1 MKKSLFF
8 AAALALGF
16 TAAQA
21 QFAPEPVNQPAEHI
35 TWLTPQQVKA
45 QVVNAQATDAPDA
58 ESLADEQATL
68 RAYVNPGTSVWY
80 QKPKGTLSYTF
91 TNSGNKYAYIV
102 APMFL
107 PLTYIN
113 KYATP
118 EEASWISGTGTA
130 LTANSSFNYTTSYP
144 KPATATS
151 AWYAPLITA
160 ETDTF
165 RFGGSFV
172 TDNSRALVVGTLDV
186 RTAYT
191 VDRNEGY
198 YTGLTGSTYT
208 GTFFGTH
215 TTTDGNKSKTITQYI
230 EAPVAPM
237 WVEDIW
243 FHYCSKGDTLGA
255 LQNGATVTFT
265 IYSLATPNSMTG
277 ATELFTT
284 EITEANIDTKTAYNE
299 NTETR
304 GTITVP
310 VGKVIEGPYAIVLD
324 GFNRDGVNFGIY
336 TAKLNSTADFYARGG
351 VYPTLLQR
359 IKPDGELTGNF
370 WQYNANN
377 GTQYNAVFALDM
389 LWDVAY
395 VGTSYLNMTAP
406 AEGGDLQMVSNGT
419 TYKGIALRTSN
430 LWDKGGYTI
439 EDMPEW
445 LTQTTHTDSA
455 YYANNNCYTVLHFDA
470 APNYT
475 GATRTAIVRI
485 TSEKGAKSQN
495 VTITQEAAEMPDIY
509 ILGEVGE
516 NSWAPNVGQQMTLNE
531 ETNLYTAE
539 ITCDGR
545 NTDNGEQVNYFSF
558 TTKLAEGATDE
569 YWDTI
574 ADYRIG
580 AVAEAS
586 ETNPDANFWV
596 TDEWIGKDLALTA
609 GTNAF
614 RIPKGKYNL
623 SLNYNDM
630 KLVIEKVATG
640 KPGDANE
647 DGEVDVRDIT
657 TIINYILGNNPSPFN
672 FNNANVNGDETVNV
686 MDVTAI
692 INMILGT
699 AE

>member
-1 MKKSLFF
+1 MKKLLIL
-8 AAALALGF
+8 AAALLGF
-16 TAAQA
+16 SAAQA
-21 QFAPEPVNQPAEHI
+21 QFAPEPVNQPTEQI

-45 QVVNAQATDAPDA
+45 QAVEATALDAPSM
-58 ESLADEQATL
+58 ESLANEQSL

-91 TNSGNKYAYIV
+91 TSTSSGNPKCAYIV

-107 PLTYIN
+107 PLTFIN

-118 EEASWISGTGTA
+118 EEATWINSSGTT
-130 LTANSSFNYTTSYP
+130 LTADANFNYRTSYP
-144 KPATATS
+144 KPASSTS

-172 TDNSRALVVGTLDV
+172 TANSRALVVGTLDV

-198 YTGLTGSTYT
+198 YNGFTNYTYYGTNSNSTNP
-208 GTFFGTH
+208 
-215 TTTDGNKSKTITQYI
+215 TTTVKQYM

-284 EITEANIDTKTAYNE
+284 EITEANIDSKNPNSA
-299 NTETR
+299 NTQTT
-304 GTITVP
+304 GSITIP

-324 GFNRDGVNFGIY
+324 GFNREGVNFGVY
-336 TAKLNSTADFYARGG
+336 MAKLDNTADFYGRGG
-351 VYPTLLQR
+351 VYPTLVTR
-359 IKPDGELTGNF
+359 VDPETGEVLGDYY
-370 WQYNANN
+370 QYNATN

-395 VGTSYLNMTAP
+395 VNTGYLHMTAP
-406 AEGGDLQMVSNGT
+406 AEGGNLQMVSSGT
-419 TYKGIALRTSN
+419 TYNGIAVRTSN
-430 LWDKGGYTI
+430 IWDEGGYTI

-445 LTQTTHTDSA
+445 LTLTTHTDA
-455 YYANNNCYTVLHFDA
+455 DYYANNNCYTILNFDA

-475 GATRTAIVRI
+475 GETRTATVRI
-485 TSEKGAKSQN
+485 RSEKGAKSQD
-495 VTITQEAAEMPDIY
+495 VTITQEAAEMPDVY

-516 NSWAPNVGQQMTLNE
+516 NIWATNVGQKMELDE

-539 ITCDGR
+539 IACDGR
-545 NTDNGEQVNYFSF
+545 NDGYNFFKFS
-558 TTKLAEGATDE
+558 TQLLEEAAD
-569 YWDTI
+569 WDGI
-574 ADYRIG
+574 APYLFG
-580 AVAEAS
+580 AVAEPN
-586 ETNPDANFWV
+586 ENNPDGNFLV
-596 TDEWIGKDLALTA
+596 TDEMLGIDLSLTKDNGKAFQIPA
-609 GTNAF
+609 GT
-614 RIPKGKYNL
+614 YNL
-623 SLNYNDM
+623 TLNYADM
-630 KLVIEKVATG
+630 KLKIEKAVAPG
-640 KPGDANE
+640 MPGDANE
-647 DGEVDVRDIT
+647 DGKVDVNDVT
-657 TIINYILGNNPSPFN
+657 TIINYILQKNPTPFN
-672 FNNANVNGDETVNV
+672 FDNANVNGDDTVDV
-686 MDVTAI
+686 MDVTLI
-692 INMILGT
+692 IDMILHPN
-699 AE
+699 A